1 MHRFRLFIQ
10 SRSRLIHHW
19 VSYYSCLENV
29 SQPTGGFIFTFSESV
44 FVLVCHSL
52 HSKMTPPLEQSTLC
66 SLIKGHHVDGCVWK
80 RWTFRYL
87 KTTRERHK
95 TCSCLCQLAINT
107 LFFFFLIRP
116 QQVTWYLVND
126 DQWRRKY
133 SDPLLNPQ
141 VYTGEKW
148 LCCIPPLKV
157 KVQHDA
163 WGVSFHLGSR
173 YFHIQQHVV
182 HQ

>member
-87 KTTRERHK
+87 KTTRVRHK
-95 TCSCLCQLAINT
+95 TCSCLSIQILYLTLKYILEKNGFVAFHHWRWKYNMMHEVCRFILGVDISTYNNMLYTSNT
-107 LFFFFLIRP
+107 SLKQTHQKSFIKANWHMKTSCP
-116 QQVTWYLVND
+116 
-126 DQWRRKY
+126 
-133 SDPLLNPQ
+133 S
-141 VYTGEKW
+141 W
-148 LCCIPPLKV
+148 L
-157 KVQHDA
+157 
-163 WGVSFHLGSR
+163 
-173 YFHIQQHVV
+173 
-182 HQ
+182 